1 MAQQGGPRT
10 QRTNTQAKP
19 VSGPGALSQR
29 TDMVNSDPNVY
40 GDRKA
45 TQEIMSGAPMAKAQP
60 VPTPPPVVGLFDP
73 TQNPNEPVTT
83 GNPMGEGAGPE
94 ILNLPARTFNP
105 SQILTRLSQSDPSGE
120 VEMILR
126 EMQSK
131 GIF

>member
-1 MAQQGGPRT
+1 
-10 QRTNTQAKP
+10 
-19 VSGPGALSQR
+19 
-29 TDMVNSDPNVY
+29 
-40 GDRKA
+40 
-45 TQEIMSGAPMAKAQP
+45 MSGAPMAKAQP
-60 VPTPPPVVGLFDP
+60 LPAPSPVTGLFDP

>member
-60 VPTPPPVVGLFDP
+60 VPTPRPVVGLFDP

-105 SQILTRLSQSDPSGE
+105 TQILTRLSQGDPSGE

>member
-1 MAQQGGPRT
+1 MAQQGGNRPV
-10 QRTNTQAKP
+10 RTNTQAKP

-29 TDMVNSDPNVY
+29 TDMINSDPNVY

-60 VPTPPPVVGLFDP
+60 VPTPRPVVGLFDP

-83 GNPMGEGAGPE
+83 GNPMGAGAGPE

-105 SQILTRLSQSDPSGE
+105 TQILTRLSQSDPSGE

>member
-60 VPTPPPVVGLFDP
+60 VPTPRPVVGLFDP

-105 SQILTRLSQSDPSGE
+105 TQILTRLSQSDPSGE

>member
-60 VPTPPPVVGLFDP
+60 VSTPRPVVGLFDP

-105 SQILTRLSQSDPSGE
+105 TQILTRLSQSDPSGE